1 MSNKTK
7 ESDKTKTPDKLD
19 KFLAGGDI
27 TLNCLISDEGVND
40 IFEVTIS
47 NANNNK
53 VSSLVK
59 AIRTYCLDR
68 FQDIDS
74 TNLAL
79 YRVTFIA
86 DSVIINSLRNISEF
100 EVESAIRME
109 LQDTI
114 FTHFP
119 IQPQCIFGGKDLG
132 LSELALKILENEE
145 INGRT
150 FFKVT
155 KEKLECHGMKLGPVT
170 ALVDFAKE
178 YKEKKLRSFSSYKTK
193 KELNEMLCK
202 YGIVSGDITCIP
214 QFIPPT
220 HTINESTPK
229 FKLCID
235 NILRRIKNMGPVMN
249 IIMNKKKWKVDEAFD
264 PDYDY
269 VYGIVSTETDWYF
282 ILHSTE
288 GIYSTSRTEYR
299 ISLTE
304 NALKDDTELRK
315 NVKRVLEVI
324 VGLLKDRAVGSEEL
338 ATKKRHIKEIVKK
351 K

>member
-119 IQPQCIFGGKDLG
+119 IQPQCIFGGEKG
-132 LSELALKILENEE
+132 
-145 INGRT
+145 IN
-150 FFKVT
+150 V
-155 KEKLECHGMKLGPVT
+155 
-170 ALVDFAKE
+170 
-178 YKEKKLRSFSSYKTK
+178 
-193 KELNEMLCK
+193 
-202 YGIVSGDITCIP
+202 IVYPSA
-214 QFIPPT
+214 
-220 HTINESTPK
+220 E
-229 FKLCID
+229 
-235 NILRRIKNMGPVMN
+235 
-249 IIMNKKKWKVDEAFD
+249 
-264 PDYDY
+264 
-269 VYGIVSTETDWYF
+269 
-282 ILHSTE
+282 
-288 GIYSTSRTEYR
+288 
-299 ISLTE
+299 
-304 NALKDDTELRK
+304 
-315 NVKRVLEVI
+315 RVLEV
-324 VGLLKDRAVGSEEL
+324 LSKDN
-338 ATKKRHIKEIVKK
+338 
-351 K
+351 